1 MKIVIVS
8 PAYPLRGGIA
18 NFAAQLHQ
26 ELSKSNDVLIFTFKR
41 QYPKIFFPG
50 KTQLEVGENSEK
62 IPTEIEID
70 SINPLSW
77 KKTAA
82 QIIKANPD
90 LVIFKYW
97 LPFFAPCYSSI
108 AKRIKKKYTAK
119 LLAICHN
126 IIPHEKRFGDKYL
139 SKMFLSK
146 MEYFILLSKEV
157 ENDLLKFISHP
168 KSKVLP
174 HPVYSRFGKC
184 VDKQT
189 AKEHLKLPDNNYIL
203 FFGFIRDYKGLDVLL
218 NALALL
224 KEKNIKLIV
233 AGEFYSDKEKY
244 FKMIDDLN
252 INQNVFMFNDF
263 IPTDEVKY
271 YFSAADAIILPYRNA
286 TQSGI
291 VQIAVNFQKPVIAT
305 DAGGL
310 SEVIENDKMGYIVKK
325 ENPEQLAEAINKFYN
340 GNKEQD
346 FSQNISTLKEKYS
359 WKSFVDGIFELI
371 KTKN

>member
-18 NFAAQLHQ
+18 NFTAQLYQ

-50 KTQLEVGENSEK
+50 KTQLEIGENTDK
-62 IPTEIEID
+62 IPTEVEID
-70 SINPLSW
+70 SINPISW
-77 KKTAA
+77 KKTAEK
-82 QIIKANPD
+82 IIETNPE

-108 AKRIKKKYTAK
+108 AKRIKKKSNAK
-119 LLAICHN
+119 LLAVCHN
-126 IIPHEKRFGDKYL
+126 INPHEKRFGDKYL

-157 ENDLLKFISHP
+157 ENDLLKFISRP
-168 KSKVLP
+168 KLKVLS
-174 HPVYSRFGKC
+174 HPVYSRFGKS
-184 VDKQT
+184 VDKQS

-203 FFGFIRDYKGLDVLL
+203 FFGFIRDYKGLDILFK
-218 NALALL
+218 ALALL
-224 KEKNIKLIV
+224 KDKNIKLIV
-233 AGEFYSDKEKY
+233 AGEFYSDKERY
-244 FKMIDDLN
+244 FKMIDELN
-252 INQNVFMFNDF
+252 IKQNVFMFNDF

-271 YFSAADAIILPYRNA
+271 YFSAADAVILPYKDA

-305 DAGGL
+305 YAGGL
-310 SEVIENDKMGYIVKK
+310 SEVIENEKMGYIVQK
-325 ENPEQLAEAINKFYN
+325 ENPEQLANAICKFYN
-340 GNKEQD
+340 GNREKE
-346 FSQNISTLKEKYS
+346 FSQNISTLTEKYS
-359 WKSFVDGIFELI
+359 WKRFVDGIFELI
-371 KTKN
+371 KA